1 MNELLSH
8 AFTSLSFLAQA
19 ETTPAS
25 TPTATPAASG
35 LHEYY
40 QMAIHHPFTWGLIVG
55 LILVVLTWISGLAK
69 SREARR
75 EVKRLREHLHTQM
88 DITSRG
94 NTAMRS
100 ELDTLKSQ
108 NENLRV
114 AVKEW
119 QTKPGRNEMRTLA
132 VYDRAIRILNQNAPG
147 FSPVWERA
155 VKESEDEIV
164 SSESGM
170 SAMLRRAFRP
180 FAALGN
186 GTPTETKKPTMP
198 SYEETQSGATSPE

>member
-1 MNELLSH
+1 M
-8 AFTSLSFLAQA
+8 
-19 ETTPAS
+19 
-25 TPTATPAASG
+25 
-35 LHEYY
+35 
-40 QMAIHHPFTWGLIVG
+40 
-55 LILVVLTWISGLAK
+55 ILVVLTWISGLAK

-94 NTAMRS
+94 NTAMRA
-100 ELDTLKSQ
+100 ELDTLKTQ

-119 QTKPGRNEMRTLA
+119 QTKPGRNEMRMLA

-155 VKESEDEIV
+155 VKDSEEEFV

-186 GTPTETKKPTMP
+186 GTPTEEKKSVMPT
-198 SYEETQSGATSPE
+198 YEETRPSTTAPE